1 MGIVKCS
8 LSFWA
13 MRGNY
18 VGNYY
23 NSNNNKLG
31 NNNMVSAAIKLR
43 RQRQGR
49 RQREGQAEEGGGRR
63 VYAVF
68 RTVVRDTDKSKGS
81 PATCPASQRQIYPLA
96 WPSPP
101 SSPSRPPGRPWQ
113 LPLQLLMAVTVLK
126 SKVGTGSQP

>member
-23 NSNNNKLG
+23 NS

-101 SSPSRPPGRPWQ
+101 PPPRSRPPGCPWQ

>member
-49 RQREGQAEEGGGRR
+49 RQREGGSADGGR

-101 SSPSRPPGRPWQ
+101 PPPRSRPVGRPWQ